1 MIELKRLGRSFRF
14 ALRGLAGVIR
24 KEQNFRV
31 HVIAGLV
38 AVFAG
43 FYFNIFLWQWCLI
56 ILMIASV
63 MILELL
69 NTAFERL
76 VDMFKPRLHEYA
88 GEIKD
93 MMSAMVLIAALASL
107 IIGLIIF
114 IPHIIEEVNT
124 IIAQCQ

>member
-1 MIELKRLGRSFRF
+1 
-14 ALRGLAGVIR
+14 LRGLAGVIR